1 MVTTCAEGVA
11 NAAAVGVVA
20 TTNKQAYTIRE
31 RAARGIINEKV
42 SLEHLQVEEDARRK
56 GL

>member
-20 TTNKQAYTIRE
+20 TTHKQAYTIRE

-42 SLEHLQVEEDARRK
+42 SPEHLQVEEAARRK